1 MSVML
6 EDYQIIVL
14 DVGSI
19 VYPENGRFEL
29 LPSVR
34 EWLAQQP
41 LRAPDQPPFIVMV
54 EYMPIAVGSK
64 YVPMAARLARRLP
77 VDGAK
82 ALFGQWPDS
91 CVLNLCRRLYGG
103 LGRGVLLGNSR
114 LHLAAAHAADYDFF
128 YVQALFAT
136 VAQVGK
142 GDETAVSCPRCGPGQ
157 RLIIGRRNSDK
168 LVCDQCGYRAKVGAS
183 VQMLNDGAVRL
194 L

>member
-6 EDYQIIVL
+6 DAYQLIVL

-19 VYPENGRFEL
+19 IYPENGRFEL
-29 LPSVR
+29 MPAVR
-34 EWLAQQP
+34 QWLAQQP

-77 VDGAK
+77 VDSTK
-82 ALFGQWPDS
+82 SLFGQWPDGR
-91 CVLNLCRRLYGG
+91 VLSLCQKLYGP
-103 LGRGVLLGNSR
+103 GRGILLGNSR
-114 LHLAAAHAADYDFF
+114 LHLVAAQMAGFDFC
-128 YVQALFAT
+128 YAQALFEP

-142 GDETAVSCPRCGPGQ
+142 GDKTAVACPRCGPDK
-157 RLIIGRRNSDK
+157 RLIIGGHNGDRF
-168 LVCDQCGYRAKVGAS
+168 VCNHCGYRTAATAS